1 LFSSL
6 FSNIEKT
13 FFASDA
19 SLSLA
24 SRRLARLCFFSAV
37 LTTLTTTSCN
47 RENLGGSLTV
57 RHLSEGSYEIYKI
70 ANESPLQFVSETRS
84 KFNERVLLMPGS
96 YLVLADCSSELVNIY
111 PKSDINLVAHQV
123 NFVPLQPTNPDDKFS
138 IQCIRSER
146 TRSRQ
151 NLVNQFSL
159 AVLSGVRDLLVGM
172 TPLRLDLTPNGLN
185 AQPSES
191 KVISQVLSSIS
202 VESAGKAPYEDFFL
216 SPVGGINPFTE
227 NQKPGAKLFVLK
239 GSYNLQ
245 LNGTSMAVSLV
256 EGETKNVVPA
266 TFTVSTSPKV
276 DLLRA
281 EKIRGAPL
289 FAELNG
295 EHYMSLNTVYPILPG
310 ELKVRLATSLRPA
323 KFEAKEGE
331 SLKIHARNVQVDL
344 GCDAEDWACLGS
356 RKVRLFEKG
365 KNFHF
370 AESQTDVPILF
381 LEKDVSVGV
390 EGSRNI
396 KQNLSAADDQ
406 RLKVGFLEVTPTPTF
421 KPGVLTDLM
430 RVETKSPSSL
440 SGASL
445 DMVLDKQTLMPLFV
459 GLYNLSQ
466 FSFITADGSRR
477 KSPQSFYI
485 SPGKTVKLEV
495 NTYVTEKKM
504 SAINGASEDSSRQ

>member
-6 FSNIEKT
+6 FSNNLKT
-13 FFASDA
+13 
-19 SLSLA
+19 LLA
-24 SRRLARLCFFSAV
+24 SGVSTILVAHRLRSVCLLTAV
-37 LTTLTTTSCN
+37 FALVNASSCN

-70 ANESPLQFVSETRS
+70 ASESPLQFVSETRS

-151 NLVNQFSL
+151 NLINQFSL

-202 VESAGKAPYEDFFL
+202 VESAGKEPYEDFFL

-245 LNGTSMAVSLV
+245 LNGTSMEVTLA

-266 TFTVSTSPKV
+266 TFTVSTSSKV

-295 EHYMSLNTVYPILPG
+295 EHYMSLNTIYPVLPG
-310 ELKVRLATSLRPA
+310 EIQVRLATSLRPA

-331 SLKIHARNVQVDL
+331 NLKIHARNVQVEL
-344 GCDAEDWACLGS
+344 GCEQEDWGCLGS

-365 KNFHF
+365 KNYHF

-430 RVETKSPSSL
+430 RVEAKSPNSL
-440 SGASL
+440 IGASL

-466 FSFITADGSRR
+466 YSFITSDGSRR

-495 NTYVTEKKM
+495 NTYLTEKKM
-504 SAINGASEDSSRQ
+504 SAISSPNDDSSRQ

>member
-1 LFSSL
+1 
-6 FSNIEKT
+6 
-13 FFASDA
+13 
-19 SLSLA
+19 
-24 SRRLARLCFFSAV
+24 
-37 LTTLTTTSCN
+37 
-47 RENLGGSLTV
+47 
-57 RHLSEGSYEIYKI
+57 
-70 ANESPLQFVSETRS
+70 
-84 KFNERVLLMPGS
+84 
-96 YLVLADCSSELVNIY
+96 
-111 PKSDINLVAHQV
+111 
-123 NFVPLQPTNPDDKFS
+123 
-138 IQCIRSER
+138 
-146 TRSRQ
+146 
-151 NLVNQFSL
+151 
-159 AVLSGVRDLLVGM
+159 M

-202 VESAGKAPYEDFFL
+202 VESAGKEPYEDFFL

-245 LNGTSMAVSLV
+245 LNGTSMEVTLA

-266 TFTVSTSPKV
+266 TFTVSTSSKV

-295 EHYMSLNTVYPILPG
+295 EHYMSLNTIYPVLPG
-310 ELKVRLATSLRPA
+310 EIQVRLATSLRPA

-331 SLKIHARNVQVDL
+331 NLKIHARNVQVEL
-344 GCDAEDWACLGS
+344 GCEQEDWGCLGS

-365 KNFHF
+365 KNYHF

-430 RVETKSPSSL
+430 RVEAKSPNSL
-440 SGASL
+440 IGASL

-466 FSFITADGSRR
+466 YSFITSDGSRR

-485 SPGKTVKLEV
+485 SPGKKCRPSVHLTTILHVSNSQPLTPK
-495 NTYVTEKKM
+495 TKREKPPIPWCAGVLWTSNRLLKIA
-504 SAINGASEDSSRQ
+504 SA